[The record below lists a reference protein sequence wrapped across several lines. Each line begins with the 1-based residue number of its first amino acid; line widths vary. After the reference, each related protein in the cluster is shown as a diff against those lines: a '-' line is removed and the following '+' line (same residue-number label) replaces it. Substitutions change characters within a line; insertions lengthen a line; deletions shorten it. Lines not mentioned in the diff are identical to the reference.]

1 MPQLLH
7 ILHARPHVTR
17 PHVTLLNQDGR
28 RHPLQN
34 TLAVTAFIL
43 GIITLILG
51 VVVRTHVFG
60 SVLGV
65 INLPLAL
72 ISQLT
77 SATIGERWFNVIGLV
92 ATAVGFALSLA
103 HGGFTPW

>member
-7 ILHARPHVTR
+7 MLHTRPHLTCR
-17 PHVTLLNQDGR
+17 HVTLLNQDGR

-51 VVVRTHVFG
+51 MIVRAHIFG
-60 SVLGV
+60 SFLGL

-72 ISQLT
+72 YSQLT